1 MGWGRKKISSGVVGR
16 DRAEGCCLR
25 KSSEA
30 AEDLHDQRETTSQIN
45 EAVRTFTVGDSRI

>member
-30 AEDLHDQRETTSQIN
+30 AEDLHGQRETTSQIN